1 MLLGLIS
8 DSLVFLPAVFDTR
21 QSALTNIILRKIF
34 WLLAGPVAVLL
45 QLLDRVEE
53 GQTEAFLRG
62 RHIFIRLLKAGST
75 ATAWL
80 SSSNFLAS
88 VASLSRLLGEKVW

>member
-21 QSALTNIILRKIF
+21 QSALTNIILREIF

-45 QLLDRVEE
+45 QLLDRIEE
-53 GQTEAFLRG
+53 
-62 RHIFIRLLKAGST
+62 
-75 ATAWL
+75 
-80 SSSNFLAS
+80 
-88 VASLSRLLGEKVW
+88 

>member
-8 DSLVFLPAVFDTR
+8 DSLVFLPAVLDTG
-21 QSALTNIILRKIF
+21 QSSLANIILGEIF

-53 GQTEAFLRG
+53 
-62 RHIFIRLLKAGST
+62 
-75 ATAWL
+75 
-80 SSSNFLAS
+80 
-88 VASLSRLLGEKVW
+88 